1 MSERVGTERVTRE
14 NGYLYY
20 VGADGYRWKT
30 PTKRNT
36 SGEKGKA
43 GSEQI
48 AREPG
53 YMYFLDSD
61 GYIGRAKMK
70 APSTG
75 AAPRVP

>member
-1 MSERVGTERVTRE
+1 MSERIGKERVTRE

-20 VGADGYRWKT
+20 LGADGYLWRT

-36 SGEKGKA
+36 TGQKAKA
-43 GSEQI
+43 GTEQI

-70 APSTG
+70 TASSSSATTP
-75 AAPRVP
+75 

>member
-20 VGADGYRWKT
+20 LGADGYLWRT

-36 SGEKGKA
+36 TGQKAKA
-43 GSEQI
+43 GTEKFT
-48 AREPG
+48 REAG

-61 GYIGRAKMK
+61 GYVARAKMR
-70 APSTG
+70 
-75 AAPRVP
+75 AASPGGSPPAA